1 MKSKPIYILN
11 CFKEERITA
20 ISHQIKELIDGAMTC
35 AIAKIA
41 EKNNNRLTREN
52 IEEAIDLVEYCVNG
66 NLLTIIGSIAGDLM
80 ESLRKCSLEYFDE
93 ATKDQENDDDGT
105 TVVFPGECKY
115 EKH

>member
-20 ISHQIKELIDGAMTC
+20 IFHQIKELIDDAMTC
-35 AIAKIA
+35 AIA
-41 EKNNNRLTREN
+41 EKNKDRLTRKDL
-52 IEEAIDLVEYCVNG
+52 EETIDFVEDCVNK
-66 NLLTIIGSIAGDLM
+66 NLIPAISSIADTLM
-80 ESLRKCSLEYFDE
+80 ESLRNHSLDYFDKV
-93 ATKDQENDDDGT
+93 TKYQEDDDDGT